1 MQCCDMTTD
10 SAIGRVTL
18 LFTDI
23 EGSTRLWEEHPEGM
37 APALELHDEL
47 LVACVERTGGV
58 VVKTMGDGLM
68 AAFDA
73 EADALSCALTGQ
85 VALMNCAWSLPDPLR
100 VRMGIHTGD
109 AIRRGDDFFGPTV
122 NRTARLMGAGHGGQV
137 LVSAATATALD
148 PRQLVDLGP
157 HRLRDLTAPEQIYQL
172 VDSRLIAVHP
182 RLRTIDL
189 TPNNL
194 PLELTS
200 LVGRDDEIG
209 ATRDAL
215 QHSQLVTLTGFGGMG
230 KTRLSMAVAASMV
243 EHYADGVWFCPL
255 AEASPT
261 SVVNTIA
268 GVLGVIQ
275 HADTD
280 LLDSVC
286 RVIADRTMLL
296 VLDNCEHVIDVVRD
310 VVRELQQR
318 CRGLSLLATSREG
331 LRTHG
336 EMVVSVLPL
345 ATAVASDPGIALF
358 VDRMR
363 STGAPDPGD
372 AELEVIS
379 SLCQRLDGIP
389 LAIELAAARTRSMT
403 PADIDR
409 RLGKVLG
416 STAIENSPAHRH
428 ATIGSAISWSHDLLS
443 EPEQMLFRR
452 LTVFAGGF
460 DLEAAEAV
468 CGFGELGP
476 SSVWEHLDSLV
487 VKSMVMPIPGRA
499 LGRYRMLE
507 PLRDHGLERLQLAA
521 EDHVVK
527 EAHLD
532 HFAAFGDHAVVA
544 LETPDEAST
553 LHRYFADFAN
563 VRSANKHA
571 VDVSDVDRGLRAVLP
586 FASRAAIEY
595 RFELYDWLSATMKL
609 PGAFDHPS
617 ALDAS
622 AIIMGSMTNRAEEAP
637 WAARVRALSGDDPPP
652 FVQFGRAHY
661 LGMDPELLLESIE
674 KLRVIEP
681 DDLYLE
687 GQIRVYLSAAR
698 RRLDREAAVAEI
710 REALDWAQ
718 STGVGTLI
726 AFASVVLAENLTWAG
741 RGQEAY
747 EAACEARTAAAAVGA
762 TWYETHAQLHMARSA
777 LFGAQTD
784 EPVGD
789 IFARVLR
796 IARDSGSTHQ
806 QWTTIETVP
815 HYFAAK
821 GRLEEAAILVGGRT
835 QSHLEWV
842 HHGAQTQT
850 PHLDLIPD
858 DLLEQGRRTAQ
869 GMNLAGFVALATLA
883 EMRHDRGARTTAT
896 RSAER

>member
-1 MQCCDMTTD
+1 MCDMTTD

-23 EGSTRLWEEHPEGM
+23 EGSTRLWEEVPEGM
-37 APALELHDEL
+37 AAALELHDEL
-47 LVACVERTGGV
+47 LAACVEEAGGV

-73 EADALSCALTGQ
+73 EVDALSGALTGQ
-85 VALMNCAWSLPDPLR
+85 VALMDCAWSLPDPLR

-109 AIRRGDDFFGPTV
+109 AIRRDGDFFGPTV
-122 NRTARLMGAGHGGQV
+122 NRAARLMGVGHGGQV
-137 LVSAATATALD
+137 LVSAATAAALD
-148 PRQLVDLGP
+148 SDQLVDLGP
-157 HRLRDLTAPEQIYQL
+157 HRLRDLTASEQIYQL
-172 VDSRLIAVHP
+172 VDSRLIADHP

-194 PLELTS
+194 PVELTS
-200 LVGRDDEIG
+200 LVGRDEEIV

-215 QHSQLVTLTGFGGMG
+215 QNSQLVTLTGFGGMG
-230 KTRLSMAVAASMV
+230 KTRLAMAVAASMV
-243 EHYADGVWFCPL
+243 EHYSDGVWFCPL
-255 AEASPT
+255 AEATST

-286 RVIADRTMLL
+286 RVVADRPMLL
-296 VLDNCEHVIDVVRD
+296 VLDNCEHVIDEVRT
-310 VVRELQQR
+310 VVRELQQS
-318 CRGLSLLATSREG
+318 CSGLSLLATSREV
-331 LRTHG
+331 LRTTG
-336 EMVVSVLPL
+336 ETVVSVLPL
-345 ATAVASDPGIALF
+345 ATAMASDPGVALF
-358 VDRMR
+358 VERMR
-363 STGAPDPGD
+363 SAGAPDPGES
-372 AELEVIS
+372 ELEAIS
-379 SLCQRLDGIP
+379 VLCRRLEGIP

-409 RLGKVLG
+409 RLSRVLG
-416 STAIENSPAHRH
+416 TTASETSPAHRH
-428 ATIGSAISWSHDLLS
+428 ATIGSTISWSHDLLS

-460 DLEAAEAV
+460 DLEAAETV
-468 CGFGELGP
+468 CGFGDLGATA
-476 SSVWEHLDSLV
+476 VWEHLDSLV
-487 VKSMVMPIPGRA
+487 AKSMVMPIAGRS

-507 PLRDHGLERLQLAA
+507 PLRDHGIERLQLAA
-521 EDHVVK
+521 EDHLVK

-532 HFAAFGDHAVVA
+532 HFATFGDQAVVA
-544 LETPDEAST
+544 LETPDEASF

-563 VRSANKHA
+563 VRAANKHA
-571 VDVSDVDRGLRAVLP
+571 VDVGDVDRGLRAVLP
-586 FASRAAIEY
+586 FATRAGVEY
-595 RFELYDWLSATMKL
+595 RFEVCDWLISTMDL
-609 PGAFDHPS
+609 PGAFDHLS
-617 ALDAS
+617 ALHACS
-622 AIIMGSMTNRAEEAP
+622 SVYGLLAIRGRGDEAVL
-637 WAARVRALSGDDPPP
+637 WGFKALELSGDTPPP
-652 FVQFGRAHY
+652 IVQFGLATY
-661 LGMDPELLLESIE
+661 EGMDPELLLESID
-674 KLRVIEP
+674 KLRAIQP

-687 GQIRVYLSAAR
+687 GQIRVYLSGHR

-710 REALDWAQ
+710 REHLDWAQ

-726 AFASVVLAENLTWAG
+726 AFASVVLAENMTWAG
-741 RGQEAY
+741 WGQEAY
-747 EAACEARTAAAAVGA
+747 DAAREAQAAAAAVGA
-762 TWYETHAQLHMARSA
+762 TWYETHAQLHMARAS

-806 QWTTIETVP
+806 QWTAIETVP
-815 HYFAAK
+815 HYFAAM

-858 DLLEQGRRTAQ
+858 DVLEQGRQTAQ
-869 GMNLAGFVALATLA
+869 GMNLADFVALALTTLA
-883 EMRHDRGARTTAT
+883 EMRNDPSTDGR
-896 RSAER
+896 